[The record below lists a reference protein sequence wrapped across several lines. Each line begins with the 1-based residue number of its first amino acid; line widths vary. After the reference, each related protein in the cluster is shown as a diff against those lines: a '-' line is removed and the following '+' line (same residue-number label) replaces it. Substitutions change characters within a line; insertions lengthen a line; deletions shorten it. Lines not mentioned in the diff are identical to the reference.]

1 MSLDDTVFDDMFH
14 GDGSVRVPGK
24 CVQCAEETSDV
35 EEDLCRTC
43 LPDMHQS
50 SVFGDSVGPTSG
62 EVQNMDVLLAA
73 AAASPLVRTVTTP
86 TSRAVPLQTVVGV
99 LSPDIPVVAA
109 SPPLG
114 TPPNRTASPFVE
126 AKKPKKGK
134 ALTEAQAEQKKL
146 TDKASQQRRIGRMRA
161 CIARCQRG
169 LYSDK

>member
-1 MSLDDTVFDDMFH
+1 MFH

-86 TSRAVPLQTVVGV
+86 TSRAVHLQTVVGV

-114 TPPNRTASPFVE
+114 TPPNRTASASVE

-134 ALTEAQAEQKKL
+134 ALTEAQAAHMAAQKKL
-146 TDKASQQRRIGRMRA
+146 TDKNHQQRRNGKMKA
-161 CIARCQRG
+161 LLDANVAYIA
-169 LYSDK
+169 